1 MDAHPGSGRITLD
14 LRRLTSG
21 KRNARPGVAGALT
34 KIVKADKF
42 QAKYCYKSKGSLY
55 DNCIDSGFI

>member
-34 KIVKADKF
+34 KIVDKF
-42 QAKYCYKSKGSLY
+42 QAKYSIVIKVKVRFMVTAS
-55 DNCIDSGFI
+55 I